1 MKFLVIPISHHLIK
15 TNTNVDNANTCLL
28 CKPHQIVLQNLR
40 HSNTRQL
47 NYHMQHMM
55 YYEKM
60 PLDAFAYVKLDEKGI

>member
-1 MKFLVIPISHHLIK
+1 MILVIPISHHLIK
-15 TNTNVDNANTCLL
+15 TNTNVDKDNTCLS

-47 NYHMQHMM
+47 NYRMKHMM